1 MRVRGKR
8 PGPGQAPPSR
18 DPEEL
23 PHDDSDEELIPAER
37 PQVRARASSEPQ
49 ESVQAGHWCEDVA
62 DSQWEHEPS
71 AYWQDQEAAMEVSI
85 EWPETRRAQEHA
97 MRDLKAFFI
106 GALKRRA
113 AEVRNT

>member
-71 AYWQDQEAAMEVSI
+71 AFTGKI
-85 EWPETRRAQEHA
+85 RRQRWRSPLSGLRLGRH
-97 MRDLKAFFI
+97 K
-106 GALKRRA
+106 
-113 AEVRNT
+113 NTP